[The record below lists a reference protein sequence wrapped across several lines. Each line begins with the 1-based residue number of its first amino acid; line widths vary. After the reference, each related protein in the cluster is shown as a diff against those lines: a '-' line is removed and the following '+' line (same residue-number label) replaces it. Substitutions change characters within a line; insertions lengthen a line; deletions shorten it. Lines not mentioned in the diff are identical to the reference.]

1 MLVTAPSVDPNKVR
15 FLAKAAEIDGK
26 RVDEITKDDAR
37 ELQPEEVEVSM
48 SSAHVINTDE
58 IARLVL

>member
-26 RVDEITKDDAR
+26 RVDEITKD
-37 ELQPEEVEVSM
+37 EKVEVSM
-48 SSAHVINTDE
+48 SSAHVSNTDE

>member
-1 MLVTAPSVDPNKVR
+1 MN
-15 FLAKAAEIDGK
+15 
-26 RVDEITKDDAR
+26 EITKDDAR
-37 ELQPEEVEVSM
+37 ELEPAQVELLI